1 MKRLLNDNESIHE
14 GVRMNKE
21 YRSKKSLER
30 RFWSA
35 DIYVGIGLLMTLSTK
50 GTSGQGV
57 SLTEELGAPFLERR
71 HLCRH
76 RFANDS
82 FHEGGEWTRSIA
94 RSRPR

>member
-35 DIYVGIGLLMTLSTK
+35 DIYVGIGLLMTHSTK
-50 GTSGQGV
+50 GASGQGV
-57 SLTEELGAPFLERR
+57 SLKADHDEAIEALFWSATATNP
-71 HLCRH
+71 
-76 RFANDS
+76 
-82 FHEGGEWTRSIA
+82 
-94 RSRPR
+94 SRCAFR